1 MSVIEQPKSY
11 LQAVMQGLQ
20 VPEVLP
26 EAPEVPNFQQEKTE
40 ALLPQVIVVK
50 SPWDLLLESKSS
62 NEKIKK
68 NKKEKKDVRLSLKA
82 PAEKDCTNVNDANNK
97 REPRNKRPAAGKEC
111 LSSKADCKGVSSS
124 SYRCISCKARY
135 V

>member
-26 EAPEVPNFQQEKTE
+26 EAPEVPNFQQERTE
-40 ALLPQVIVVK
+40 VLLPQVTVVK
-50 SPWDLLLESKSS
+50 PPWDLLLESKSS
-62 NEKIKK
+62 NEKIKI
-68 NKKEKKDVRLSLKA
+68 NKKEKKEVRLSLKA
-82 PAEKDCTNVNDANNK
+82 PAEKDCTNNANNK